1 MYKFSKPVDTSKYA
15 PLSAPRLNV
24 EGDFVLKFLNQ
35 ERVTT
40 QKGQQYIEMEF
51 EAVIGPHKGE
61 KHNEQFYVFHD
72 DPEKRAFGM
81 RLMSSVYRALNG
93 GKDGNYEGPESIG
106 KLVLV
111 SRQQD
116 GEYEGR
122 PNYNSRNWRVA
133 PSVEVTAA
141 VPAVVQPVP
150 VQTASIQPSQPTG
163 AGSSQ
168 AATAEDDLTAEDVP
182 W

>member
-133 PSVEVTAA
+133 PSVEVQAGA
-141 VPAVVQPVP
+141 SAGVQPVQSAAAP
-150 VQTASIQPSQPTG
+150 AVPSTG